1 MRVKPSKETAMTGWR
16 RWLRMTATLV
26 VVLVLYFTV
35 PVSSFEIEASY
46 VVRLLVGLAALALL
60 AVAVLS
66 EVRHQM
72 VDADRRV
79 DGLVLALMVSV
90 LGFAL
95 GFYVMAER
103 TPAQLPGL
111 DTRVDAL
118 YFTMTTLLTI
128 GYGDIHAAGQAA
140 RVLVLVQ
147 MVFNVVII
155 ATAVST
161 VTSRIRTRAEV
172 RAEAHRAAV
181 PDGSLPQRHRQAR
194 RTHRNPT

>member
-181 PDGSLPQRHRQAR
+181 PDGSLPQRRRQAR

>member
-16 RWLRMTATLV
+16 RWLRMSATLV

-35 PVSSFEIEASY
+35 PVPFEIEASY
-46 VVRLLVGLAALALL
+46 VVQLLVSLAALALL

-72 VDADRRV
+72 ADADRRI

-155 ATAVST
+155 ATAAST
-161 VTSRIRTRAEV
+161 LTSRLRTRAEV

-181 PDGSLPQRHRQAR
+181 TDGPLPQRHRQAR

>member
-1 MRVKPSKETAMTGWR
+1 MTGWR
-16 RWLRMTATLV
+16 RWLRLAAILV

-35 PVSSFEIEASY
+35 PVSFDLEASDLFQL
-46 VVRLLVGLAALALL
+46 VVSLVALGLL
-60 AVAVLS
+60 AVTVLF
-66 EVRHQM
+66 EVRHQL
-72 VDADRRV
+72 VDTDRRI
-79 DGLVLALMVSV
+79 DGLVIALMISI

-103 TPAQLPGL
+103 NPGQIFGL

-140 RVLVLVQ
+140 RTLVLIQ

-155 ATAVST
+155 ATAAST
-161 VTSRIRTRAEV
+161 ISTRIRSNAEV
-172 RAEAHRAAV
+172 RAEARRAAV
-181 PDGSLPQRHRQAR
+181 AAGSLPQRRRQAR

>member
-1 MRVKPSKETAMTGWR
+1 MTGWK
-16 RWLRMTATLV
+16 RWLRLAGILV

-35 PVSSFEIEASY
+35 PVSFEIETSE
-46 VVRLLVGLAALALL
+46 VVQLLVSLVALTVL

-66 EVRHQM
+66 EVRHQL
-72 VDADRRV
+72 VDAERRI
-79 DGLVLALMVSV
+79 DGLVIALMIAV

-103 TPAQLPGL
+103 DPAQLPGL

-140 RVLVLVQ
+140 RTLVLIQ

-155 ATAVST
+155 ATAAST
-161 VTSRIRTRAEV
+161 ITTRIRTRAEV

-181 PDGSLPQRHRQAR
+181 ADGSLPEHRRQGR